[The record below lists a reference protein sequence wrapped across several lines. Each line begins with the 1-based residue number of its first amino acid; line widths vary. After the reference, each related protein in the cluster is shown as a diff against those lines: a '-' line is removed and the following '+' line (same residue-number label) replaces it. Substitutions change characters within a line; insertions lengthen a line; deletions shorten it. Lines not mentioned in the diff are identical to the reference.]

1 MAVTDEIKSVEVDV
15 SKLTALSPEVISKQ
29 ATINIGK
36 KKKNLK
42 EKKKKRLIT
51 IYTCISTYRINLM
64 LYVFFFRFIRY
75 HWSRSSR

>member
-36 KKKNLK
+36 KR
-42 EKKKKRLIT
+42 KKKKRLIT
-51 IYTCISTYRINLM
+51 IYTCISTYHINLI
-64 LYVFFFRFIRY
+64 LYVFFYLIRY